1 MAKAEKFTLYSPKG
15 EQYDTTSK
23 VEATRLRAYGY
34 TDQAPK
40 KSQAPAAD
48 KK

>member
-40 KSQAPAAD
+40 KSAPVAE